1 MIVAFAL
8 VLFVIINVD
17 GVIVHLPVSPL
28 SRAVAARFTVEPSQT
43 VIPVPA
49 FGVVMVPVL
58 VIITESL
65 TLGQVPLLT
74 LHLYSLAP
82 KVRLV
87 KLEL

>member
-1 MIVAFAL
+1 MLAVAFVLL
-8 VLFVIINVD
+8 VSVKAD
-17 GVIVHLPVSPL
+17 GLIVHLPVSPTPKGV
-28 SRAVAARFTVEPSQT
+28 AVKLTAVPSQM
-43 VIPVPA
+43 VCAEPA
-49 FGVVMVPVL
+49 LGTDMVPVL